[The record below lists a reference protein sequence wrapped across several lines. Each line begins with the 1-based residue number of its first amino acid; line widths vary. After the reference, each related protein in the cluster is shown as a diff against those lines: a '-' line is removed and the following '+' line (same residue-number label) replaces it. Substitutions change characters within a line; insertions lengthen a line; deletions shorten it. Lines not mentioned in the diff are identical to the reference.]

1 MTLFYLLSL
10 IGLGWTWAAFPL
22 AESITGGV
30 GIILYYHHWRTLKL
44 RAIS

>member
-1 MTLFYLLSL
+1 MGGIS
-10 IGLGWTWAAFPL
+10 A

-44 RAIS
+44 WAIS